1 MELRRSVFWTSTQ
14 FVTVMAIELLGLA
27 VLARLLTPAEMGA
40 FAVAFALL
48 QFAQFLGGFGLNT
61 VILRAESMDLV
72 TRSRILGLALA
83 ATLLVIS
90 AYLLALLLFPGF
102 TAGPLPRDLLLI
114 MLPVAVLNCFS
125 MTGYSLMVRELRFRG
140 IFALRLLSTLS
151 YQAVAIP
158 LAVADYGPFSLATGF
173 VAAGSVFAIGMLIA
187 TRGAFLVAPRLQGAW
202 AITRLAG
209 VVFATTA
216 LQQARDLLVVQIV
229 GRMAGLGPLGVYSRG
244 SDLVQQTNRVVT
256 ETVIPVFAPYIFRSV
271 RNGEDSRALF
281 LQSLTMISAISWS
294 VAVVLS
300 ALSEPL
306 VRVLL
311 GPQWGEVAQLLHVM
325 AFLMAIFPFGAV
337 AGTFNVA
344 HRQEVRLMIIGAC
357 TLVVTV
363 IVTPMV
369 LPYGL
374 PAVSAA
380 VIAVQALGVVFST
393 ASLQKHHM
401 LTAPDVWSAI
411 RPSLGVALSA
421 GLPVLALMS
430 VAPGFPAAVLLLL
443 GVALAATGW
452 GAGLALFRH
461 PLGREIAALLRR
473 GLRHGQSQ
481 TP

>member
-1 MELRRSVFWTSTQ
+1 MELRRSVLWTSTQ
-14 FVTVMAIELLGLA
+14 FVTVLAVELMGLA
-27 VLARLLTPAEMGA
+27 VLARLLTPTEMGA

-61 VILRAESMDLV
+61 VILRSESMDLV

-83 ATLLVIS
+83 ATALVIT
-90 AYLLALLLFPGF
+90 AYMLALLVFPGF
-102 TAGPLPRDLLLI
+102 TAGPVPRDLLLI

-140 IFALRLLSTLS
+140 IFALRIVSTLT

-158 LAVADYGPFSLATGF
+158 LAVAQYGPFSLAAGF

-187 TRGAFLVAPRLQGAW
+187 TRGAFLIVPRLEGTR

-209 VVFATTA
+209 VVFVTTA

-229 GRMAGLGPLGVYSRG
+229 GRMAGLGALGVYSRG
-244 SDLVQQTNRVVT
+244 NDLVQQTNRVVT

-281 LQSLTMISAISWS
+281 LQSLAMISAISWP
-294 VAVVLS
+294 AALVLS

-306 VRVLL
+306 VRLLL
-311 GPQWGEVAQLLHVM
+311 GPQWGEVAKLLHVM
-325 AFLMAIFPFGAV
+325 AFLLAVFPFGAV

-344 HRQEVRLMIIGAC
+344 HRQEVRLLVIGC
-357 TLVVTV
+357 FNLVATV
-363 IVTPMV
+363 ILTLLV

-374 PAVSAA
+374 LAVSAA
-380 VIAVQALGVVFST
+380 VIAVQAVGVMFST
-393 ASLQKHHM
+393 AALQPHHA
-401 LTAPDVWSAI
+401 LTGPDVWQAI
-411 RPSLGVALSA
+411 RPSLGVSLAA
-421 GLPVLALMS
+421 GLPALALTAIVPGWPS
-430 VAPGFPAAVLLLL
+430 VVLVMA
-443 GVALAATGW
+443 GAALA
-452 GAGLALFRH
+452 GAGWAVGLAAFRH
-461 PLGREIAALLRR
+461 PLGREIAAMTRGALRP
-473 GLRHGQSQ
+473 GQSQ